1 MSCSHPAT
9 LARQRRV
16 QMHLTLYIIFAQPL
30 RQKVF
35 QVLFFYFF
43 ILGGVTNTGDDKWPP
58 LDNYQAPYREPILAP
73 TTNSLTNSNGI
84 ISILPAPAKFNMQT
98 NRLPRNIFYPSVLM
112 NPSKPAQVSFS
123 LDWSKIWNVLQV
135 QEFLVSVF
143 IRISISKKIYHI
155 SINNLKIHWITLIV
169 VVVIALDADSFLN
182 FLLNVS

>member
-1 MSCSHPAT
+1 MT
-9 LARQRRV
+9 NQNVL
-16 QMHLTLYIIFAQPL
+16 QPPCYTSTPETSPDASDFIHHICAAFETKSISSL
-30 RQKVF
+30 V
-35 QVLFFYFF
+35 FF

-123 LDWSKIWNVLQV
+123 LD
-135 QEFLVSVF
+135 
-143 IRISISKKIYHI
+143 
-155 SINNLKIHWITLIV
+155 
-169 VVVIALDADSFLN
+169 
-182 FLLNVS
+182 

>member
-9 LARQRRV
+9 IARDLVSALARQRRV

-35 QVLFFYFF
+35 QVLFFF

-123 LDWSKIWNVLQV
+123 LD
-135 QEFLVSVF
+135 
-143 IRISISKKIYHI
+143 
-155 SINNLKIHWITLIV
+155 
-169 VVVIALDADSFLN
+169 
-182 FLLNVS
+182 